1 MAKQKTINRE
11 FKTVFFDYDGT
22 MFDTAGADQYVA
34 RQKTLRRSSNVPCMM
49 VGSRSS
55 TTSKRTTSKLLL
67 CQAITAKF

>member
-34 RQKTLRRSSNVPCMM
+34 CAVFLLSGYRPERSISN
-49 VGSRSS
+49 
-55 TTSKRTTSKLLL
+55 
-67 CQAITAKF
+67 I

>member
-34 RQKTLRRSSNVPCMM
+34 RQKSSNVPCMM

>member
-34 RQKTLRRSSNVPCMM
+34 RQKTLRRFSSERS
-49 VGSRSS
+49 GSH
-55 TTSKRTTSKLLL
+55 LWVAGNLP
-67 CQAITAKF
+67 